1 MALPLILIFTYKCN
15 LNCVYCPIFKKKDFI
30 EKETA
35 LKAIDLY
42 CDYLGSAQGKIK
54 IFGGEPFLKKDL
66 LLEIIN
72 YIRKK
77 NPEIQIELTTNGIL
91 LENAILNYF
100 KKQKFNLSIS
110 LDGDKKTQLLNRSGT
125 SPLGYE
131 KILNFIKNSPLQ
143 ITVNMVICP
152 NTVNIFFQNFLYLY
166 NSGVRKFNF
175 LPAAYLFWSQKKL
188 ELLEQQ
194 FELISFFLQNHPE
207 IYIKNVDIDNDL
219 FFFNT
224 GIVVDTNGDIFFTNA
239 VMVKELQK
247 IKQNLKIANVKDLD
261 SFNFLTQ
268 LDIKREKQKVA
279 SAIRNSFNP
288 RILKTNQALD
298 GLMDNF
304 VEKIEINKTKNKRV
318 DIKIGYQCNNHCLF
332 CVQGNKRE
340 KCQFRNEKEIK
351 KDLIEARKT
360 CNSIVFTGGEPTI
373 HPDFLKLVHFAK
385 KLDFK
390 TIQIQTNGRLFAY
403 LKFCQETIKAGANEF
418 SPALHGHTPALHDY
432 LTAMPGSFKQTVQGI
447 KNLKSLGQPILT
459 NTVINKFNYRH
470 LPEIAKL
477 LVFLDVDQF
486 QFAFLHIVGS
496 AWKNRDFLVPK
507 KSEIM
512 PYIKKGLNIG
522 ILADKRVMTEAI
534 PLCFMKGY
542 EQYIAEKII
551 PEAMVIENKFKID
564 DYKKYRIN
572 QGKAKGPKCKDCLY
586 FSICEGPWREY
597 PEIFGWDE
605 FIPVVNNK

>member
-77 NPEIQIELTTNGIL
+77 NPEIEIELTTNGIL

-194 FELISFFLQNHPE
+194 FELISFFLQNHP
-207 IYIKNVDIDNDL
+207 
-219 FFFNT
+219 
-224 GIVVDTNGDIFFTNA
+224 
-239 VMVKELQK
+239 
-247 IKQNLKIANVKDLD
+247 
-261 SFNFLTQ
+261 
-268 LDIKREKQKVA
+268 
-279 SAIRNSFNP
+279 
-288 RILKTNQALD
+288 
-298 GLMDNF
+298 
-304 VEKIEINKTKNKRV
+304 
-318 DIKIGYQCNNHCLF
+318 
-332 CVQGNKRE
+332 
-340 KCQFRNEKEIK
+340 
-351 KDLIEARKT
+351 
-360 CNSIVFTGGEPTI
+360 
-373 HPDFLKLVHFAK
+373 
-385 KLDFK
+385 
-390 TIQIQTNGRLFAY
+390 
-403 LKFCQETIKAGANEF
+403 
-418 SPALHGHTPALHDY
+418 
-432 LTAMPGSFKQTVQGI
+432 
-447 KNLKSLGQPILT
+447 
-459 NTVINKFNYRH
+459 
-470 LPEIAKL
+470 
-477 LVFLDVDQF
+477 
-486 QFAFLHIVGS
+486 
-496 AWKNRDFLVPK
+496 
-507 KSEIM
+507 
-512 PYIKKGLNIG
+512 
-522 ILADKRVMTEAI
+522 
-534 PLCFMKGY
+534 
-542 EQYIAEKII
+542 
-551 PEAMVIENKFKID
+551 
-564 DYKKYRIN
+564 
-572 QGKAKGPKCKDCLY
+572 
-586 FSICEGPWREY
+586 
-597 PEIFGWDE
+597 
-605 FIPVVNNK
+605 